1 MKLDRESIITSM
13 CFTMRHDYGLEKPDH
28 LFLASGM
35 TSSERT
41 SLYNQMSQIFDNCII
56 PYMEFR
62 NLEDN
67 KNDDLKSKL

>member
-1 MKLDRESIITSM
+1 MKLDRDSMITSM

-41 SLYNQMSQIFDNCII
+41 ALYNQMSQIFDNCII
-56 PYMEFR
+56 PFMEFR
-62 NLEDN
+62 DKLEN
-67 KNDDLKSKL
+67 INTR